1 MEFPQN
7 ENYLSTDLVNQDY
20 AQNFNK
26 VSIKRYED
34 LSENAPINASIKKQ
48 INTFNSHY
56 DMNNMINSTI
66 NKNMQETQNKIES
79 NNALLEK
86 SVIPERTLS
95 NFYGKDFLA
104 DAILKVDEFEVPFH
118 KIILCAASDFI
129 YKYFTLNQNVQENQK
144 TIINLPEVMKS
155 DFSRGNNKD
164 CIDKILKYC
173 YNNQDIKSIESD
185 ITQNNVFKLLELSHS
200 LGIKSLNQ
208 NLEKLIIKHFLKDD
222 NMIKLSEESNNY
234 ELPELH
240 KECSNK
246 IKKCMGNVTN
256 KAKELTELKYDTFK
270 DIISA
275 DELDIEGEKDVAD
288 LVIEYIRSRREI
300 PEDKPLGPLQNQENV
315 ENKENEEKKESEEKK
330 EEEKKE
336 EEKKEEE
343 KKNEEPPQ
351 NQENQEQNENGQNQE
366 NKNPPNNEGEDL
378 YDKWKKHLIE
388 IKKNWDKKRLTP
400 EEEKAL
406 IYCIRFSFLS
416 HTDLISLTN
425 EPIMKDYKDLLLQGL
440 SARLNSYENTNEPR
454 SLINA
459 TPRKYLREQQAS
471 NKNQNYSNHSNI
483 NNDINQNYFKSQ
495 KLRSV
500 GNFGDPNQ
508 FIKRSNNNFKNFAQS
523 QRIIPKRNNNYNM
536 NLNNNYS
543 QSPSYYDEN
552 ESNDYNYNN
561 NYNNNIRSEVL
572 NIDDLNS
579 KKKKL
584 AMMIKSSS
592 PHPPQDPYISEEFF
606 KNQLMMS
613 IPKPIF
619 KYTYDFDENGA
630 LYFLGTKGKRYQY
643 RNPHEINMVKAF
655 ASSLSKGNISDF
667 VGRELTNL
675 RTENEENSF
684 FGVDLGSN
692 RTLVPS
698 AYSIRNRNSSSHVM
712 LCWNLEASNDRLN
725 FEILDTRIFSNKNN
739 PQIHQKLE
747 KERNLLKQPGCTS
760 TWGISKKV
768 KERFPDGFRYFLLKQ
783 IDKNSNGSY
792 NLAISGFELYGEG
805 KGRGWVFN

>member
-7 ENYLSTDLVNQDY
+7 ENYLSSDLVNQDY
-20 AQNFNK
+20 GQNFNK

-34 LSENAPINASIKKQ
+34 LSENVPINASIKKQ

-66 NKNMQETQNKIES
+66 NQNIQETQNKFES
-79 NNALLEK
+79 NNILLEK

-104 DAILKVDEFEVPFH
+104 DANLKVDEFEVPFH

-270 DIISA
+270 DIISS

-300 PEDKPLGPLQNQENV
+300 PEDKPLGPLQNQVNV

-366 NKNPPNNEGEDL
+366 NKNPPNNQGEDL

-471 NKNQNYSNHSNI
+471 NKNQNYSNNSNI

-523 QRIIPKRNNNYNM
+523 QRIIPQRNNNYNM

-543 QSPSYYDEN
+543 HSPSYYDEN